1 MDGIT
6 LKPLLS
12 WVRRGRGLRGRR
24 PTAAERLIADVADK
38 VDMARYEDPPA
49 TGHHQLLRLAA
60 EARGIDFIE
69 HNDACIGLYG
79 ERAVFSLERTHAAP
93 STSLIA
99 APITRSK
106 RLQLHLLRMAGVPIP
121 EGRIFRLDESK
132 EAIEYAARLGWP
144 VVLKPSGLHGGL
156 GVVIGIRSDDEFRSG
171 WQYVLSAITEDG
183 TRDREVIVER
193 EHDGVDLRVYVVAGQ
208 AVAGNVKLPPYVR
221 GDGRSTV
228 DALVEEANQERLAHP
243 YLRGKPIVLDAE
255 TDRHLALQ
263 ALSRESVPAQ
273 HRVVLLRRIANL
285 SLGSQNVDVTDR
297 LPAAAVEMAVR
308 ALGAIPGL
316 DAGAVDLRVHDIRTG
331 KGAVVLEVNRNANIS
346 AHHFPVLGEPRDVAG
361 AIVERCLSLFSYE
374 GR

>member
-1 MDGIT
+1 MDGGA

-12 WVRRGRGLRGRR
+12 WVRRGGGLRGRR
-24 PTAAERLIADVADK
+24 RTPAERLIAEVADE

-49 TGHHQLLRLAA
+49 TAHHQLLRLAA

-69 HNDACIGLYG
+69 HNDAYIGLYG
-79 ERAVFSLERTHAAP
+79 ERAVFMLDKSHAAP

-121 EGRIFRLDESK
+121 EGRCFREDESK
-132 EAIEYAARLGWP
+132 EALEYAARLGWP

-156 GVVIGIRSDDEFRSG
+156 GVALGIRSDDDFRSG
-171 WQYVLSAITEDG
+171 WQYVLSTTTDS
-183 TRDREVIVER
+183 RDRDVIVER
-193 EHDGVDLRVYVVAGQ
+193 EHEGVDLRVYVVAGQ

-221 GDGRSTV
+221 GDGHSTV
-228 DALVEEANQERLAHP
+228 EALVEEANQERLAHP

-263 ALSRESVPAQ
+263 GLSGDSVPAQ
-273 HRVVLLRRIANL
+273 HRVVLLRRCANL
-285 SLGSQNVDVTDR
+285 SLGSQNVDVTDQ
-297 LPAAAVEMAVR
+297 LPAAAVEIAVR

-331 KGAVVLEVNRNANIS
+331 KGAVVLEVNRNANIT

-361 AIVERCLSLFSYE
+361 AIVERCLSLFS
-374 GR
+374 